1 MLLMNSKLF
10 IITQEKLV
18 FINLII
24 NLKLKMKGYKNISI
38 K

>member
-1 MLLMNSKLF
+1 MNSKLF